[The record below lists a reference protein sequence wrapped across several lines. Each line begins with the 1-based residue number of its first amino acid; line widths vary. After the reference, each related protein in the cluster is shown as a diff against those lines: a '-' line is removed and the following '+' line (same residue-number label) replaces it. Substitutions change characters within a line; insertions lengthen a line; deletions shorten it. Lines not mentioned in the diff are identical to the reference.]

1 MPRFQG
7 RLASAA
13 LVFLFQPAPA
23 NADCLLITELV
34 TDPQADHSE
43 NTGGNGVPFDD
54 VPGTGTV
61 SSLDEYVE
69 IFNASG
75 YVVDLTGFRLEFY
88 DATPS
93 SFVFGTSTGVVRIS
107 LGSTLDSLLP
117 GAFALV
123 GNPPGALNNRITVLL
138 RDPGGGVVDSLIDVD
153 GNATGA
159 SDEALY
165 RPWTGDRFLDDP
177 ILGPITPLGFP
188 PAVRPVPEPA
198 TLVMVCVSGFSAAL
212 ASVRRA
218 RCARR
223 RKRHAVP
230 RSPTPTT

>member
-1 MPRFQG
+1 MIEAEGLSPAGAVACLARGSDKLLFGAARRAGIAGAGAAGLGFGPRKQQ
-7 RLASAA
+7 R
-13 LVFLFQPAPA
+13 
-23 NADCLLITELV
+23 
-34 TDPQADHSE
+34 DHV
-43 NTGGNGVPFDD
+43 G
-54 VPGTGTV
+54 
-61 SSLDEYVE
+61 
-69 IFNASG
+69 
-75 YVVDLTGFRLEFY
+75 
-88 DATPS
+88 
-93 SFVFGTSTGVVRIS
+93 
-107 LGSTLDSLLP
+107 
-117 GAFALV
+117 LV

-212 ASVRRA
+212 ASVRRV

-223 RKRHAVP
+223 RKRHAGP
-230 RSPTPTT
+230 RSPTPTI